1 MYTFVTSFSEEGYHE
16 YAKNMLESVAD
27 KWNPSYFNLVAFY
40 HDFDIESVN
49 PPSDRDWE
57 TKVYIK

>member
-49 PPSDRDWE
+49 PPPRS
-57 TKVYIK
+57 